1 MRVVHV
7 VQPRAPYVCAHG
19 GDTSNH
25 PSNTAGA
32 HTAAITEGFDCVEV
46 DVSLT
51 ADHQLILLHNRDLR
65 QLTGRTDAM
74 VHEFPLEHLLQL
86 TWQTGEPPL
95 TVSQAVAAT
104 APHVD
109 LVVLDV
115 KTSALPR
122 LVTAPNGSTVSEEA
136 FIAQLLLELLSAAGH
151 NNTLIWGKSD
161 TVVEH
166 VKQSVPA
173 QLAGYTVMM
182 DHTGSAPHFEDPL
195 RTRMKHVEVAAVF
208 HGMLNQSLMGQ
219 LTAANKSVFA
229 WSVDD
234 PGDMQRMLDLGV
246 HGMVTNRPK
255 VLLEAVRS
263 RQ

>member
-195 RTRMKHVEVAAVF
+195 RTRMKHVEVS
-208 HGMLNQSLMGQ
+208 Q
-219 LTAANKSVFA
+219 VFA
-229 WSVDD
+229 ASSCTATWLCCVACCPVPWCLLEHMLLHS
-234 PGDMQRMLDLGV
+234 MQPLQGLPSGTSHLGMPLPLGV
-246 HGMVTNRPK
+246 N
-255 VLLEAVRS
+255 A
-263 RQ
+263 

>member
-1 MRVVHV
+1 MLQLAVRHRLA
-7 VQPRAPYVCAHG
+7 VQLVMMALQLSRGC
-19 GDTSNH
+19 
-25 PSNTAGA
+25 
-32 HTAAITEGFDCVEV
+32 
-46 DVSLT
+46 LT
-51 ADHQLILLHNRDLR
+51 AIAQVAVLARRLARQPPCVTFQQPCLCNFYRSYSVPILVN
-65 QLTGRTDAM
+65 
-74 VHEFPLEHLLQL
+74 LQ
-86 TWQTGEPPL
+86 
-95 TVSQAVAAT
+95 
-104 APHVD
+104 
-109 LVVLDV
+109 
-115 KTSALPR
+115 